1 VRKDSKSVIAEA
13 ALRTYIRNILTE
25 APYTSSPVTQLG
37 GVRAPGLSIKTLL
50 QGLGITV
57 LMGTYGWLK
66 DLGCAEKKEGFPL
79 LTTTGLPNI
88 IKDKTWSEAEREYN
102 TRLNESLP
110 STIISGEKSDFVR
123 AVNLYQRAS
132 ESAAAWP
139 AGSAQR
145 GVLDQT
151 TKDKI
156 TEALSK
162 TIALYSNCQE
172 GVING
177 TLKNTW
183 PTELNNRDEYIRFLK
198 DVTRDTHETFA
209 RGLGG
214 QKEELKV
221 KFPGDSTAID
231 QYFAN
236 KITRETTPYNKYT
249 SRIK

>member
-1 VRKDSKSVIAEA
+1 MRKDSKSVIAEA

-57 LMGTYGWLK
+57 LMGTYSWLK
-66 DLGCAEKKEGFPL
+66 DLGCTEKKEGFPL
-79 LTTTGLPNI
+79 LETTGLPNTI
-88 IKDKTWSEAEREYN
+88 TASTWDKAKREYDI
-102 TRLNESLP
+102 RLNETLP
-110 STIISGEKSDFVR
+110 PTITSGEKSDFVR

-132 ESAAAWP
+132 GSAAAWP
-139 AGSAQR
+139 DRSAQW

-156 TEALSK
+156 TDALSK
-162 TIALYSNCQE
+162 TIGQYSSCPE
-172 GVING
+172 AAIKAK
-177 TLKNTW
+177 LDSTW

-209 RGLGG
+209 RGLDG

-221 KFPGDSTAID
+221 KFPGDSAVID